1 MFKRVPFKVLSGLP
15 ETLLSS
21 VLSGLPETLLSE
33 LFRDAVGHK
42 LREGE
47 VLFRAGDV
55 GDGCYRI
62 QTGLV
67 KVVVTSRRGEER
79 IISLLGPG
87 AIVGELSVIDGKP
100 RSASVVAIAD
110 CSLSFFSRAKFQ
122 TCIDSHPELTTY
134 LVRTLARRLRE
145 ADDAL
150 AATTFLSVKQRLAR
164 ALLSIAEYVGEK
176 NGSGR
181 IQLRLK
187 ISQGDLA
194 AMAGVARE
202 NVSRTMSEWRGRNI
216 VTRSTQFYCIND
228 PKALAQDME
237 IDS

>member
-1 MFKRVPFKVLSGLP
+1 MFEPKPSN
-15 ETLLSS
+15 

-33 LFRDAVGHK
+33 LFQDAVLHK

-62 QTGLV
+62 QIGLV
-67 KVVVTSRRGEER
+67 KILVTSQRGEER

-87 AIVGELSVIDGKP
+87 AIVGELSMIDGGR

-110 CSLSFFSRAKFQ
+110 CSLSFLSRAKFQ
-122 TCIDSHPELTTY
+122 TCIEGHPELTSY
-134 LVRTLARRLRE
+134 LMKTLARRLRE
-145 ADDAL
+145 ADDTL
-150 AATTFLSVKQRLAR
+150 AATTFLTVEQRLAR
-164 ALLSIAEYVGEK
+164 ALLGVAEYVGEK
-176 NGSGR
+176 DSGGR

-187 ISQGDLA
+187 IGQGDLA

-202 NVSRTMSEWRGRNI
+202 NVSRTMSEWRKRDV
-216 VTRSTQFYCIND
+216 VTRSSHYYCIND
-228 PKALAQDME
+228 PKALTQDLE
-237 IDS
+237 FDG

>member
-1 MFKRVPFKVLSGLP
+1 MPAPKYSNVLSELP
-15 ETLLSS
+15 EK
-21 VLSGLPETLLSE
+21 LLSE
-33 LFRDAVGHK
+33 LFEHAVKHNLRD
-42 LREGE
+42 GE

-67 KVVVTSRRGEER
+67 KVVVASQQGEER
-79 IISLLGPG
+79 IISLLGAD
-87 AIVGELSVIDGKP
+87 AIVGELSVIDGGP

-110 CSLSFFSRAKFQ
+110 CSLLFFSRAKFQ
-122 TCIDSHPELTTY
+122 TCIDSRPELASY

-150 AATTFLSVKQRLAR
+150 AATTFLSVKGRLAR
-164 ALLSIAEYVGEK
+164 ALLHLAEYVGEDQ
-176 NGSGR
+176 GRGR

-202 NVSRTMSEWRGRNI
+202 NVSRTMSEWRKRGI
-216 VTRSTQFYCIND
+216 VARSSSYYCIND
-228 PKALAQDME
+228 RRALAQDME
-237 IDS
+237 HDS